1 MLRGGFPGFLNAA
14 GWVPKFC
21 EASSELRNIT
31 MKTLHLL
38 HTNDF
43 HNHLSPAQAE
53 TIRQAKARHENVLL
67 LDSGDAISAGN
78 VGVRPGGE
86 PILTLMSETGYDA
99 MTLGNREFHI
109 ADTLLRLKISKASF
123 PILSANIRWRDDQ
136 GESLPTVPHFLKTLP
151 NGLRVGVFGLTV
163 PMVTTR
169 MAARL
174 VSAFVFDDPV
184 STAQRQIE
192 VLRPQVDALIAL
204 THLGLREDERLAA
217 ACPELDLI
225 VGGHSHNVLE
235 ELKVVAGVPIAQAGW
250 FGHWLGQI
258 TLEWNTAGGRPC
270 VTGRLVPLKE
280 K

>member
-1 MLRGGFPGFLNAA
+1 
-14 GWVPKFC
+14 
-21 EASSELRNIT
+21 

-43 HNHLSPAQAE
+43 HNHLSPLQAE
-53 TIRQAKARHENVLL
+53 TIRQAKASHENVLL

-99 MTLGNREFHI
+99 MTLGNREFHV
-109 ADTLLRLKISKASF
+109 ADALLRLKICKASF
-123 PILSANIRWRDDQ
+123 PILSANIRWRDDH
-136 GESLPTVPHFLKTLP
+136 GETLPTVPYLIKTLP

-184 STAQRQIE
+184 RAAQEQIAL
-192 VLRPQVDALIAL
+192 LRPKVDALIAL
-204 THLGLREDERLAA
+204 THIGLREDERLAA

-225 VGGHSHNVLE
+225 IGGHSHNVLE
-235 ELKVVAGVPIAQAGW
+235 ELKIVCGVPIAQAGW
-250 FGHWLGQI
+250 FGHWLGQT
-258 TLEWNTAGGRPC
+258 TLEWDTAGGRPR
-270 VTGRLVPLKE
+270 VMGRLVSLKE

>member
-1 MLRGGFPGFLNAA
+1 M
-14 GWVPKFC
+14 
-21 EASSELRNIT
+21 T
-31 MKTLHLL
+31 TLSIL

-53 TIRQAKARHENVLL
+53 TIRQAKASHDNVLL

-78 VGVRPGGE
+78 MGVRPGGE

-99 MTLGNREFHI
+99 MTLGNREFHV
-109 ADTLLRLKISKASF
+109 ADALLRLKICKANF

-136 GESLPTVPHFLKTLP
+136 GETLPTVPHFIKTMP

-174 VSAFVFDDPV
+174 VSAFVFDAPV
-184 STAQRQIE
+184 PAAQAQIAL
-192 VLRPQVDALIAL
+192 LRPKVDVLIAL
-204 THLGLREDERLAA
+204 THIGLREDERLAA

-225 VGGHSHNVLE
+225 IGGHSHNVLE
-235 ELKVVAGVPIAQAGW
+235 ELKMVGGVPIAQAGW
-250 FGHWLGQI
+250 FGHWLGET
-258 TLEWNTAGGRPC
+258 TLEWDTTGSRRR
-270 VTGRLVPLKE
+270 VTGRLSPLKE

>member
-1 MLRGGFPGFLNAA
+1 M
-14 GWVPKFC
+14 
-21 EASSELRNIT
+21 T
-31 MKTLHLL
+31 TLHLL

-53 TIRQAKARHENVLL
+53 TIRLAKAKNENVLL

-109 ADTLLRLKISKASF
+109 ADVLLRLKIGKATF
-123 PILSANIRWRDDQ
+123 PILSANIRWRDDH
-136 GESLPTVPHFLKTLP
+136 GESLPTTPHLLKTLP
-151 NGLRVGVFGLTV
+151 NGLRVGIFGLTV
-163 PMVTTR
+163 PMVTMR

-184 STAQRQIE
+184 RIAREQ
-192 VLRPQVDALIAL
+192 VAFLRPKVDALIAL
-204 THLGLREDERLAA
+204 THIGQREDERLAA
-217 ACPELDLI
+217 ACPELDVI
-225 VGGHSHNVLE
+225 IGGHSHNVLE
-235 ELKVVAGVPIAQAGW
+235 ELKMVGGVPIAQAGW
-250 FGHWLGQI
+250 FGHWLGEI
-258 TLEWNTAGGRPC
+258 TLEWDTTDSRPH
-270 VTGRLVPLKE
+270 VMGRLLPLKE

>member
-1 MLRGGFPGFLNAA
+1 M
-14 GWVPKFC
+14 
-21 EASSELRNIT
+21 T
-31 MKTLHLL
+31 TLHLL

-53 TIRQAKARHENVLL
+53 TIRLARAKNENVLL

-99 MTLGNREFHI
+99 MALGNREFHV
-109 ADTLLRLKISKASF
+109 ADALLRLKIGKANF
-123 PILSANIRWRDDQ
+123 PILSANIRWRDDH
-136 GESLPTVPHFLKTLP
+136 GETLPTVPHFLKTLP

-184 STAQRQIE
+184 STARKQIAL
-192 VLRPQVDALIAL
+192 LRPNVDALIAL
-204 THLGLREDERLAA
+204 THIGLREDERLAA
-217 ACPELDLI
+217 ACPEMDLI
-225 VGGHSHNVLE
+225 LGGHSHNVLE
-235 ELKVVAGVPIAQAGW
+235 ELKVVGGVPIAQAGW
-250 FGHWLGQI
+250 FGHWLGMT
-258 TLEWNTAGGRPC
+258 TLEWAKPSEKPR
-270 VTGRLVPLKE
+270 VTGRIVSLKD
-280 K
+280 KIVA

>member
-1 MLRGGFPGFLNAA
+1 
-14 GWVPKFC
+14 
-21 EASSELRNIT
+21 
-31 MKTLHLL
+31 MKILHLL

-53 TIRQAKARHENVLL
+53 TIRLAKAENENVLL

-109 ADTLLRLKISKASF
+109 ADTLLRLKIGKACF
-123 PILSANIRWRDDQ
+123 PILSANMRWRDDH
-136 GESLPTVPHFLKTLP
+136 GESLPTVPHFVKTLP
-151 NGLRVGVFGLTV
+151 NGLRAGVFGLTV

-174 VSAFVFDDPV
+174 VSAFVFDDPIRI
-184 STAQRQIE
+184 AREQIE
-192 VLRPQVDALIAL
+192 ILRPNVDALIAL
-204 THLGLREDERLAA
+204 THIGLREDERLAA
-217 ACPELDLI
+217 SCPELDLI
-225 VGGHSHNVLE
+225 IGGHSHNVLE
-235 ELKVVAGVPIAQAGW
+235 ELKLVSGVPIAQAGW
-250 FGHWLGQI
+250 FGHWLGQT
-258 TLEWNTAGGRPC
+258 TLEWANSGGRPR
-270 VTGRLVPLKE
+270 VTGRLVPLKA